1 MSKKLGSMNTLTTYL
16 FLYDYYRTLISD
28 MDINTFEENVKSIVV
43 NKSEPYLSLTESA
56 DYYWSEINLKRLV
69 SLKFIIS
76 K

>member
-1 MSKKLGSMNTLTTYL
+1 
-16 FLYDYYRTLISD
+16 